1 MNSQQENFKEAA
13 DGHML
18 PLSFDPH
25 SDCHQVPTPKAYGTS
40 HLPFYTLRKTEAW
53 HKEAQPIANCCR
65 LGLILSPPD
74 PQPDTL
80 SRHSSR
86 SLALLP
92 KRFQDTFALSRAS
105 CVRLGHL
112 GRLPSLCSSPI
123 CRLLSGHHPQALT
136 HGLHPRPPLLKL
148 PVSPRMNF
156 PQILQQDSWA
166 RPDPALSRTP
176 LLTVA
181 PSVCLVQDP

>member
-1 MNSQQENFKEAA
+1 MPGPLSCSDYRASLTLLIFPQGKMNSQQENFKEAA

-25 SDCHQVPTPKAYGTS
+25 SDCHQVPTQKAYGTS

-80 SRHSSR
+80 SPTLLAFGTHSGKHPC
-86 SLALLP
+86 L
-92 KRFQDTFALSRAS
+92 FNAS
-105 CVRLGHL
+105 CAKFRFPGNFCLVFQLR
-112 GRLPSLCSSPI
+112 SSP
-123 CRLLSGHHPQALT
+123 LGPGQAY
-136 HGLHPRPPLLKL
+136 
-148 PVSPRMNF
+148 
-156 PQILQQDSWA
+156 
-166 RPDPALSRTP
+166 
-176 LLTVA
+176 
-181 PSVCLVQDP
+181 